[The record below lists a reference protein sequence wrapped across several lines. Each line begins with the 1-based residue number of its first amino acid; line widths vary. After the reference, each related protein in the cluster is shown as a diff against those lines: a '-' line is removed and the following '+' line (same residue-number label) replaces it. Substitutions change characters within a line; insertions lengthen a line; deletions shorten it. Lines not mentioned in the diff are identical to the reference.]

1 MQKLLCLVIDVRRAT
16 AKKKKKYNSLGQLRE
31 VSMAARS
38 RLGKTQDTSRLSAE
52 MDRVRMLLPKR
63 RQRPV
68 GGR

>member
-1 MQKLLCLVIDVRRAT
+1 
-16 AKKKKKYNSLGQLRE
+16 
-31 VSMAARS
+31 MAARS